1 MLAQPGAHGAAPRG
15 TGEAEEPGLM
25 LVLRGFLRRLLKAR
39 HQLHNS
45 SVFLKG
51 GGPEKKS

>member
-15 TGEAEEPGLM
+15 TGEAQETG
-25 LVLRGFLRRLLKAR
+25 LVLVLQGFLRRLLKAG